1 MGDTSY
7 EVRIQGLAKVVYIC
21 PRANVTN
28 TKTRIGMLYVTAGE
42 IWYERQLLIHRP
54 CISFKDMRS
63 VDGAEYP
70 TFQETAEASGLVHDQ
85 NEVVRCFEDILHIS
99 TPAEKRG
106 LFVMFT
112 LEVNKSYRLKVKL
125 PNHFIYPRYIRPS
138 RC

>member
-1 MGDTSY
+1 
-7 EVRIQGLAKVVYIC
+7 
-21 PRANVTN
+21 
-28 TKTRIGMLYVTAGE
+28 MLYVTAGE
-42 IWYERQLLIHRP
+42 IWYKRQLLIHRP
-54 CISFKDMRS
+54 CIYFKDMRT
-63 VDGAEYP
+63 VDGADYT
-70 TFQETAEASGLVHDQ
+70 TFQEAAEATGLEHDQ
-85 NEVVRCFEDILHIS
+85 NEVVRCFEDTLHIS